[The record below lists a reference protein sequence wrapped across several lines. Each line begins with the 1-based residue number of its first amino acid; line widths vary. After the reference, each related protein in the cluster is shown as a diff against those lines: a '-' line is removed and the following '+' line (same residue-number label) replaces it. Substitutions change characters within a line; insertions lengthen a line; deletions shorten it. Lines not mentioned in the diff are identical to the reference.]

1 MNKTLILLLT
11 PFLLLACQESSEVDS
26 DEIVVM
32 GGGLMGSAT
41 AWQLSKQGYQVRL
54 IEKQDSIYTQGS
66 SFGEARIARSNN
78 RGNDI
83 WSYLHNRSVREVQDL
98 VDFLDENEP
107 EAKHVMEDIY
117 TTSPVTYVGR
127 TRIHDRLLAS
137 LERQAVKYDMATSPL
152 EGKEMYNVELPDS
165 VLMQREYNL
174 HSGMIN
180 PQALIQ
186 KLHQAIRNKG
196 GRVEYGTKI
205 RGIEYNAETDLYDLA
220 VVKDQQEQQIR
231 TRKLVSALGPY
242 TGSILKPL
250 APYLDTLINP
260 QRVFLAFF
268 RVDPK
273 VYQTLSPEQQKK
285 LQEFYPVINSSKGTR
300 AGSFFSMIE
309 YFDPEGNPI
318 IKIGGHFQRSDIDEL
333 DQVWQKELKQ
343 EELDWSLNSTAGYM
357 QMLSLPIK
365 REDIQFVDGYSCVYS
380 LTASEVPIVSP
391 IIADNRSP
399 NPNVV
404 ILGGMSGVGAKGAM
418 TYGLIAADLFTQ
430 REERDSMYWVV
441 KEALGFA
448 RLLEDVY

>member
-196 GRVEYGTKI
+196 GRVEYGTK
-205 RGIEYNAETDLYDLA
+205 
-220 VVKDQQEQQIR
+220 
-231 TRKLVSALGPY
+231 
-242 TGSILKPL
+242 
-250 APYLDTLINP
+250 
-260 QRVFLAFF
+260 
-268 RVDPK
+268 
-273 VYQTLSPEQQKK
+273 
-285 LQEFYPVINSSKGTR
+285 
-300 AGSFFSMIE
+300 
-309 YFDPEGNPI
+309 
-318 IKIGGHFQRSDIDEL
+318 
-333 DQVWQKELKQ
+333 
-343 EELDWSLNSTAGYM
+343 
-357 QMLSLPIK
+357 
-365 REDIQFVDGYSCVYS
+365 
-380 LTASEVPIVSP
+380 
-391 IIADNRSP
+391 
-399 NPNVV
+399 
-404 ILGGMSGVGAKGAM
+404 
-418 TYGLIAADLFTQ
+418 
-430 REERDSMYWVV
+430 
-441 KEALGFA
+441 
-448 RLLEDVY
+448 